1 MSKPILISGI
11 QPTGRLHIGNYLGAI
26 RNFKK
31 LQDSG
36 DYTPYFFV
44 ADLHSLTIE
53 FDPDKKGDQIK
64 NVIRTYL
71 KAGLDPKKSTIF
83 VQSEIP
89 PNVELS
95 WILSTVTPYGMLS
108 RMTQFKKKSKIQKN
122 NVNAGLFFYPVLMAA
137 DIILYDAQYVP
148 VGEDQIQHLEFTREI
163 ARKFNNRYDDVFVE
177 PEELLTETPRLMSL
191 ANPNNKMS
199 KSSPKGCLFLDD
211 SPKEI
216 EKKIMSA
223 VTDSGKEIKHDQK
236 NKKAVSNLINIFHAF
251 SDKEIKE
258 IEKDFKGK
266 GYGDF
271 KKSLAELVIK
281 KLEPFR
287 ENKYSD
293 QQIEKIIKQGNK
305 KALKKATKKIKKI
318 KKTLGLL

>member
-163 ARKFNNRYDDVFVE
+163 ARKF
-177 PEELLTETPRLMSL
+177 
-191 ANPNNKMS
+191 
-199 KSSPKGCLFLDD
+199 
-211 SPKEI
+211 
-216 EKKIMSA
+216 
-223 VTDSGKEIKHDQK
+223 
-236 NKKAVSNLINIFHAF
+236 
-251 SDKEIKE
+251 
-258 IEKDFKGK
+258 
-266 GYGDF
+266 
-271 KKSLAELVIK
+271 
-281 KLEPFR
+281 
-287 ENKYSD
+287 
-293 QQIEKIIKQGNK
+293 
-305 KALKKATKKIKKI
+305 
-318 KKTLGLL
+318 

>member
-11 QPTGRLHIGNYLGAI
+11 QPTGRLHVGNYLGAI
-26 RNFKK
+26 KNFKK

-36 DYTPYFFV
+36 DYQPYFFV
-44 ADLHSLTIE
+44 ADLHSLTTE
-53 FDPDKKGDQIK
+53 FDPNEKRDQVREI
-64 NVIRTYL
+64 IRTYL
-71 KAGLDPKKSTIF
+71 KAGLDPKESTIF

-108 RMTQFKKKSKIQKN
+108 RMTQFKKKSKNQKN
-122 NVNAGLFFYPVLMAA
+122 NINAGLFFYPVLMAA
-137 DIILYDAQYVP
+137 DIVLYDAQYVP

-163 ARKFNNRYDDVFVE
+163 VRKFNNRYGDIFKE
-177 PEELLTETPRLMSL
+177 PEELLTHTSRLMSL
-191 ANPNNKMS
+191 TDPENKMS

-216 EKKIMSA
+216 KKKIMSA
-223 VTDSGKEIKHDQK
+223 VTDSGKEIKYDEK
-236 NKKAVSNLINIFHAF
+236 NKKAVSNLMNIYHAF
-251 SDKEIKE
+251 SGKKIKE
-258 IEKDFKGK
+258 IEKEFEGK

-271 KKSLAELVIK
+271 KKTLAELVTK

-287 ENKYSD
+287 EEKYSD
-293 QQIEKIIKQGNK
+293 KEIEKIIKQGNK
-305 KALKKATKKIKKI
+305 KALKRADKKIKKV
-318 KKTLGLL
+318 KKALGLL